1 MNAHAMSYPSLQRRL
16 MVERRSRALFL
27 RRTTQQVGSRCLVR
41 EVGRAAIALT
51 GLAVWGVVVLLLAG

>member
-27 RRTTQQVGSRCLVR
+27 RRTTQHVSSHCLAR
-41 EVGRAAIALT
+41 EVGRAAIALA
-51 GLAVWGVVVLLLAG
+51 GLASWSVILLLLAG